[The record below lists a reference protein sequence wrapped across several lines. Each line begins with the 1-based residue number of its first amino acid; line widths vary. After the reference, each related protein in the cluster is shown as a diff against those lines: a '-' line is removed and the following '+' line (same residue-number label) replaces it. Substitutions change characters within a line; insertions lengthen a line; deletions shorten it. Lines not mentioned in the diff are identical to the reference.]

1 MAGKERGRLEMFAP
15 SLEKR
20 WSVKHSWAKNRGKT
34 HLAQRISMRRNGLRQ
49 SRVNALD
56 TMLAVRGSGSLLK
69 KVSPAVEVKL
79 RMTAV

>member
-1 MAGKERGRLEMFAP
+1 M
-15 SLEKR
+15 
-20 WSVKHSWAKNRGKT
+20 
-34 HLAQRISMRRNGLRQ
+34 AQRTSMRRNGLRQ
-49 SRVNALD
+49 RRVNALD